1 MQPAQS
7 QNGSNPSTFRRA
19 RLQPLKFS
27 LCGEHARLQSFK
39 FSVCGEFETITILQ
53 IFRECSKRL
62 QSFKI
67 SACGVLK
74 TNTILSKRLQP
85 LFFFRQRRA
94 QNNYT
99 PVLQIFNLRRTKK
112 TVFQNLPHIRL
123 ETILTLQHSRL
134 LTHIDRSFMMVRH
147 PRHDKTF
154 VKKS

>member
-1 MQPAQS
+1 MTTIYAEGSNEYKPSKFTCMQPAQS

-85 LFFFRQRRA
+85 FFFRQRRA

-99 PVLQIFNLRRTKK
+99 PYPSN
-112 TVFQNLPHIRL
+112 FQPAAY
-123 ETILTLQHSRL
+123 
-134 LTHIDRSFMMVRH
+134 
-147 PRHDKTF
+147 
-154 VKKS
+154 